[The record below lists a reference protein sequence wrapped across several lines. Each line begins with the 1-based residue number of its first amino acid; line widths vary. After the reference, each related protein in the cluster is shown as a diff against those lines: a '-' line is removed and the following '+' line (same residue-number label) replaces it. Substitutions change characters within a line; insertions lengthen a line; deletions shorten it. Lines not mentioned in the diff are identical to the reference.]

1 MKLHKRVWSMLMSV
15 VLLCSIMVLPASA
28 ADTHMDVN
36 TTIIQSVQVIV
47 KDNDPNAQVTLY
59 KIAEVMDTKAGGAHS
74 DASEEMR
81 AEASALRWAIDTDAN
96 EAAYASAIGTWAAAY
111 ANGKKF
117 GPVGSEVTLTMDT
130 PDDLNRMTN
139 EQAAAFY
146 QALSKAIVTNEID
159 AAKVGTN
166 TLTGGITSGGKT
178 TYTLN
183 SILTTGAYVAV
194 GQSGVNVYATTSANL
209 LPYRDPDA
217 GNALTYPK
225 NTQIEMKYSKTSI
238 TKEIIDDKDAATQTT
253 KKEAT
258 VAIGDTVTF
267 QVETGIPKYQ
277 GDFDAAKVRYT
288 IVDVMHRAYKYT
300 ENSMN
305 VVGAMNAGSVNT
317 PISSSNY
324 ALITNAVVYAKNDGV
339 PIFVQNGTT
348 FYGLNGE
355 DMSTANSIDAALAAY
370 NSAHGTT
377 AAASV
382 AADYSGIIVDF
393 TGSYGAIKDYDKLAY
408 EYKATI
414 TDKAVVSAT
423 TNTNTAHLNYSVSA
437 SNPNI
442 INTMKDTVTSFTYAL
457 DVTKQ
462 DGNDANI
469 KLNGVYFDLWKLIG
483 STMSDDEVAA
493 IQGANG
499 YVADDYEF
507 TKNDNGTNTVYQR
520 IQQNLETKN
529 YTDLD
534 AAAVAEGLIKVEG
547 LDIGTYKL
555 VEIST
560 LAGYNLLSDP
570 IMITLNQAASEG
582 SHQNLTGRPDGRY
595 EQIVQNFKGITLPS
609 TGGAGTMAFLLF
621 GILLMGGAMALL
633 LLKYRRRTS

>member
-1 MKLHKRVWSMLMSV
+1 MRIRKRVWSMLMSA
-15 VLLCSIMVLPASA
+15 VLLCSMLVLPASA

-36 TTIIQSVQVIV
+36 TTVIKSVQVVV
-47 KDNDPNAQVTLY
+47 KDNDPNAKVTLY

-74 DASEEMR
+74 DAEEEMR
-81 AEASALRWAIDTDAN
+81 AEASALRWAIDAGAAED
-96 EAAYASAIGTWAAAY
+96 AYASAIGTWAAAY
-111 ANGKKF
+111 ANGKRF
-117 GPVGSEVTLTMDT
+117 GAAGAEVTLTLDT

-146 QALSKAIVTNEID
+146 QALAKAIVTNEI
-159 AAKVGTN
+159 AADKVGTT
-166 TLTGGITSGGKT
+166 TLTNGITSGGKT
-178 TYTLN
+178 TYTMN
-183 SILTTGAYVAV
+183 DQLTTGAYVAV

-258 VAIGDTVTF
+258 VAVGDTVTF
-267 QVETGIPKYQ
+267 QIETGIPKYQ

-300 ENSMN
+300 DSSMS
-305 VVGAMNAGSVNT
+305 VVGAMNAGSVTT
-317 PISSSNY
+317 PIASSSY
-324 ALITNAVVYAKNDGV
+324 SLITNATVYAKEDGT

-355 DMSTANSIDAALAAY
+355 DLSGANSTDTATAAY
-370 NSAHGTT
+370 NSAHGTSVT
-377 AAASV
+377 PSV

-393 TGSYGAIKDYDKLAY
+393 TGSYGAIQSYDKLAY

-414 TDKAVVSAT
+414 TDKALDSVT

-437 SNPNI
+437 SNPNVV
-442 INTMKDTVTSFTYAL
+442 NTMKDTVTSFTYAL

-483 STMSDDEVAA
+483 STMSDSEVES
-493 IQGANG
+493 IQGAPG

-507 TKNDNGTNTVYQR
+507 TKNDGGTNTVYQR

-529 YTDLD
+529 YTDT
-534 AAAVAEGLIKVEG
+534 ATGATAEGLIKVEG

-555 VEIST
+555 VEVST

-609 TGGAGTMAFLLF
+609 TGGEGTMAFLFF
-621 GILLMGGAMALL
+621 GILMMGGAMTLL
-633 LLKYRRRTS
+633 IMKHRRRVS